1 MSHPR
6 ESVPSCPTQLMPQS
20 ICKVPQVLCRA
31 QSIATQ
37 NFSRRN
43 PKVINRLCCPPPPK
57 KKHVRRRTLWMH
69 PTWWADSRSA
79 SQELPHL
86 LWQPVFRNRPPVY
99 SAFSRLIQFW
109 TACHIQLKFICKWPS
124 HLLLGQT
131 SGSFCHMVFRIKFRI
146 NFLSFQYLLCTPY
159 NKIWWRFRPKQPQ

>member
-43 PKVINRLCCPPPPK
+43 PKIINRFCCQIK
-57 KKHVRRRTLWMH
+57 CEGDITLWMH
-69 PTWWADSRSA
+69 PAWWTDIRSA
-79 SQELPHL
+79 SQEFPHP
-86 LWQPVFRNRPPVY
+86 LWQPVFRNSPPVY
-99 SAFSRLIQFW
+99 SAFSRHIQFW
-109 TACHIQLKFICKWPS
+109 TSCLIHLKFICRWPS

-131 SGSFCHMVFRIKFRI
+131 SCSLCFVVFRIKFRI
-146 NFLSFQYLLCTPY
+146 NFLSFQYLLRTPY
-159 NKIWWRFRPKQPQ
+159 NKIWWKLCHKQPQ